1 MRVGKYELGKTLGE
15 GNFGKVKLAADIRT
29 GRRYAVKI
37 LDKTKI
43 LHLNFSDQIK
53 REISTLKLL
62 RHPNVVRLYEVLA
75 SKTKIYMVLECAS
88 GGELFDRIE
97 SKGKMDEVEGRRLFQ
112 QLIDGLS
119 YCHDKGVYHR
129 DLKLE
134 NVLVDAKGNIKISDF
149 GLSALPQNC
158 REDGLLHTTCGSPNY
173 VAPEVLANRGYN
185 GAASDIWSCGVI
197 LYVILTAC
205 LPFDETNLAL
215 LYKKPSDVENSPESP
230 SIINAFELIGMSSSL
245 DLSGFFE
252 QEDVSERKIRFTSNH
267 SAKDLLERIE
277 VIATDMGFRV
287 QKKSGKLKLIQEI
300 RSQRSLNLSFVAE
313 VFEISPLLQVVEL
326 KKSFGDSSAYR
337 QLCKR
342 LSNDLG
348 TNPELERQNSSSFAL
363 NSTC

>member
-129 DLKLE
+129 DLKTLR
-134 NVLVDAKGNIKISDF
+134 GDF
-149 GLSALPQNC
+149 QIPKWLSAGARNLIRRTLDPNPNTRITMAGIKENEWFKTDYSPASPC
-158 REDGLLHTTCGSPNY
+158 YDDDEEGSLTDQDD
-173 VAPEVLANRGYN
+173 AIST
-185 GAASDIWSCGVI
+185 SD
-197 LYVILTAC
+197 
-205 LPFDETNLAL
+205 E
-215 LYKKPSDVENSPESP
+215 PSDVENSPESP